1 MKNIK
6 HITLAILTNVLL
18 FSCQDSLEDV
28 YDEIGEVGTPIKTD
42 IKYTLTED
50 DFKTLDLNS
59 GKFTSFEQAETL
71 IPTVL
76 NKVLPNSPGAKAA
89 LMVDIYNDNNTII
102 SNLFDAEEVTLTT
115 EDYPTANSGAFHPNE
130 SAAEL
135 LPAIIASKV
144 TGSESGDYYK
154 VTYSNFTEEP
164 SLAAAGEVIS
174 FDFTNETFNGWTPFN
189 VTGDQ
194 AWVDQTNFGNISM
207 NGYASG
213 AKENEDWLVSP
224 KIDLTGETDLK
235 FQIDENLRYGTDLSL
250 LKILVSENYTGDI
263 NTATW
268 QELTI
273 TNRAYHSN
281 NSLTPSDI
289 VDFSAYDNKN
299 IHIAFK
305 YNSTTSDA
313 TRWLIGNVAI
323 TKGEGDTYTG
333 ATETLTTYY
342 IYDGSNYNFPEI
354 AYQLTTKDYGAMG
367 TESGTPGEHNNFSSS
382 ISPDD
387 YLPTLLAKKYE
398 YATEGTQKLIVYKY
412 FSNGVQTRFDLYSF
426 ENGAWIMPETS
437 TETEIRFINKKGTWV
452 SDNPIVYSLTSDD
465 FVWISESSLKSDADY
480 ASQLVSAGQYKNF
493 DRRPG
498 GEAYWSDHQVLVAL
512 NLFLKDK
519 FPETEVGTQY
529 AVSALT
535 YVGSSAIEEFR
546 VILDEETGDY
556 IYVVE

>member
-6 HITLAILTNVLL
+6 HITLAILTSVLL
-18 FSCQDSLEDV
+18 FSCENSLEDV

-50 DFKTLDLNS
+50 DFETLDLS
-59 GKFTSFEQAETL
+59 SEKFASFEQAENI

-76 NKVLPNSPGAKAA
+76 NQVLPNSPGAKAA

-102 SNLFDAEEVTLTT
+102 SNLFDAKEVTLTT
-115 EDYPTANSGAFHPNE
+115 EDYPTANSGAFHPSE

-135 LPAIIASKV
+135 LPAIITGKV
-144 TGSESGDYYK
+144 TGAESGNFYK

-164 SLAAAGEVIS
+164 TKATAGQVVAY
-174 FDFTNETFNGWTPFN
+174 DFTNETFNGWTSVD

-194 AWVDQTNFGNISM
+194 AWEDATGFGNISM
-207 NGYASG
+207 SG
-213 AKENEDWLVSP
+213 FDGQAYENEDWLVSP
-224 KIDLTGETDLK
+224 EVNLTGETELK
-235 FQIDENLRYGTDLSL
+235 FQIDENLRYGSDLSL
-250 LKILVSENYTGDI
+250 VKVLVSENYTGDI

-268 QELTI
+268 NELTI
-273 TNRAYHSN
+273 TNRNFHSDN
-281 NSLTPSDI
+281 NLTPSDVI
-289 VDFSAYDNKN
+289 DFSAYDNKI

-305 YNSTTSDA
+305 YNSTTSDS
-313 TRWLIGNVAI
+313 TRWLIGNVSI
-323 TKGEGDTYTG
+323 SKGEGDEFTG
-333 ATETLTTYY
+333 DTETLTAYY
-342 IYDGSNYNFPEI
+342 TYDGSTYSVPEI
-354 AYQLTTKDYGAMG
+354 AYELTSEDYDAMG
-367 TESGTPGEHNNFSSS
+367 TESGTPGQYNNFSSS

-387 YLPTLLAKKYE
+387 YLPLFLANKYQF
-398 YATEGTQKLIVYKY
+398 ATTGTQKLIFYKY
-412 FSNGVQTRFDLYSF
+412 FSGSTSTRFDLYSY

-452 SDNPIVYSLTSDD
+452 SDNPIVYSITSDD

-480 ASQLVSAGQYKNF
+480 ASQLDSAGQYKNF

-498 GEAYWSDHQVLVAL
+498 GEAYWSDEQIEVAL

-546 VILDEETGDY
+546 LILDESGDY
-556 IYVVE
+556 IYVTE